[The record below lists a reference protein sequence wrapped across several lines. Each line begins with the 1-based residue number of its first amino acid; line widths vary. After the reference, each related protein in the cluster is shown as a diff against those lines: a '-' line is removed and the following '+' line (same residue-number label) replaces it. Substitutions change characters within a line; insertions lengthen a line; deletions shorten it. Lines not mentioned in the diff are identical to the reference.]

1 MALVMSAR
9 AFAPWTAISA
19 SSVNV
24 SAYAGNLARLGRR
37 EVAGDQLDVDLCTSA
52 KAPTG
57 RFPGPGGGEA
67 VRV

>member
-24 SAYAGNLARLGRR
+24 SAYAATSLGW
-37 EVAGDQLDVDLCTSA
+37 VG
-52 KAPTG
+52 
-57 RFPGPGGGEA
+57 
-67 VRV
+67 VR